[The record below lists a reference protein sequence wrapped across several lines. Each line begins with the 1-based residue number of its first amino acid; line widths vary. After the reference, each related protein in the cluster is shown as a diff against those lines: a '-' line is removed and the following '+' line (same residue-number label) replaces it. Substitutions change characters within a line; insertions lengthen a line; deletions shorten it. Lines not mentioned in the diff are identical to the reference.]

1 MTADASGPIRI
12 RPVAVVVT
20 LPGDT
25 GKPRGVRR
33 VLRSRTT
40 ESGEEQ

>member
-1 MTADASGPIRI
+1 MTADAA
-12 RPVAVVVT
+12 RPLHGAPGRSRVT
-20 LPGDT
+20 LPGER

-33 VLRSRTT
+33 VLLSRTT